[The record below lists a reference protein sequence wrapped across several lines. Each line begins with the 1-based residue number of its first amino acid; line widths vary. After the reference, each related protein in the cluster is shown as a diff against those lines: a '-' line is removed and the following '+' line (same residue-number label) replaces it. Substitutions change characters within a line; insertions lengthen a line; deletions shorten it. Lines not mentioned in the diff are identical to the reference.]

1 MQAPIF
7 GTAICI
13 SNKALATPDYSVYA
27 TLLATRTNTIPSSN
41 KLLKHAVRRLL
52 DLNDSRGILMFF
64 HQSFIQF
71 SKIIEMVGVYV
82 NI

>member
-1 MQAPIF
+1 LEPLVYAS
-7 GTAICI
+7 AIRHWP
-13 SNKALATPDYSVYA
+13 PDYSVYA

-52 DLNDSRGILMFF
+52 DLNDSRGIMFF
-64 HQSFIQF
+64 HQPFIQF
-71 SKIIEMVGVYV
+71 SKIIEMVDVYV

>member
-52 DLNDSRGILMFF
+52 DLNDSRGIMFF
-64 HQSFIQF
+64 HLSFIQF